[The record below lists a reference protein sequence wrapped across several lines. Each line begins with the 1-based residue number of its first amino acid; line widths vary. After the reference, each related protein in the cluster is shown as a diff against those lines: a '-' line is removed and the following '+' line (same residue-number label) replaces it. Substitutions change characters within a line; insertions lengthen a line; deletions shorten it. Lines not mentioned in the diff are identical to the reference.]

1 MGKKPYISI
10 ILAFGAVLLAASCG
24 GSQEDPVVEAVKVKI
39 AENVKGQPADVRIN
53 SIELI
58 DSSALGNELARCKE
72 LFSLKI
78 KREKELH
85 QKYWSKGQY
94 NAADAKDKVIL
105 KAQKNYDGIVAL
117 EQQYEASKDS
127 IIAYHYRIAGTAKN
141 ADGGKVEFKEAYV
154 ALTPDGKV
162 LTLVTDRRDLG
173 KVVRHAIPGYL
184 ELLGA
189 DKEE

>member
-1 MGKKPYISI
+1 MGKKPYIVI
-10 ILAFGAVLLAASCG
+10 ILALGAAMFASSCG
-24 GSQEDPVVEAVKVKI
+24 NSPEDPVTEAVKAKV
-39 AENVKGQPADVRIN
+39 AENVKGLPADVRIDRL
-53 SIELI
+53 ELI
-58 DSSALGNELARCKE
+58 DSSSLGTELARCKE

-85 QKYWSKGQY
+85 RKYWNNGQY
-94 NAADAKDKVIL
+94 NAAEAKDKVIL

-117 EQQYEASKDS
+117 EQKYEAAKDS
-127 IIAYHYRIAGTAKN
+127 TIAYHYRIAGSAKN
-141 ADGGKVEFKEAYV
+141 AEGGKVEFKEAYV

>member
-1 MGKKPYISI
+1 MVKRVLI
-10 ILAFGAVLLAASCG
+10 ILTMGAAFLAASCT
-24 GSQEDPVVEAVKVKI
+24 SRPEDPVVGAVKARI
-39 AENVKGQPADVRIN
+39 AESVKGIPSDVRIDR
-53 SIELI
+53 IELI
-58 DSSALGNELARCKE
+58 DSSALGAELSRCKD

-85 QKYWSKGQY
+85 QKYWKKGQY
-94 NAADAKDKVIL
+94 NAADAKDGVIL

-117 EQQYEASKDS
+117 EQKYEAAKDS
-127 IIAYHYRIAGTAKN
+127 IIAYHYRIAGSAKN
-141 ADGGKVEFKEAYV
+141 AEGGKVEFKEAYV
-154 ALTPDGKV
+154 ALTSDGKV

-173 KVVRHAIPGYL
+173 KVVRHAIPGYM